1 MFLLAKTVEQGGR
14 REGCLWA
21 SGGLG
26 SGSKRRHPGHPTSER
41 GEPDAVLWCQ
51 LLAAFFSQRLQA
63 AIVYRPMMFGNAEWA
78 PSCWNVGQLKPRN
91 LKTSI
96 I

>member
-14 REGCLWA
+14 REGFLWA
-21 SGGLG
+21 SGGGG

-41 GEPDAVLWCQ
+41 GEPDTVLWCQ

-63 AIVYRPMMFGNAEWA
+63 AIVYRP
-78 PSCWNVGQLKPRN
+78 QLPRP
-91 LKTSI
+91 
-96 I
+96 